1 MPEYENVIYETLD
14 DGAIARIWLNRP
26 EYRNAQNAALLDD
39 LNAAFLHAE
48 EDPDVKVV
56 ILAGKG
62 VSFSSGHDL
71 GTPGSRSGGPQA
83 KYGATEGTH
92 LRWNNEWQRFF
103 SYTQRW
109 RDLRKTTVAQV
120 HGACV
125 AAGMMI
131 AWACDLIV
139 ASDDAIFA
147 EVTGPRLNMC
157 AVEWVSHPWVFGTRR
172 AKEMMLLG
180 DFMDAHEAYRL
191 GMVNR
196 VFPHESMEEETL
208 NYARRIARLPLATAL
223 MIKETVN
230 QTQDIQ
236 GYTNA
241 LKASFS
247 IHQMNHAHWAESG
260 QMRPAA
266 IAPRGQVRPGV
277 QGVGYEPLRPFDAG
291 ASGYK
296 PELDVTGAGREPAP
310 AASS

>member
-26 EYRNAQNAALLDD
+26 EFRNAQNGALLDD

-48 EDPDVKVV
+48 EDNQVKVV

-62 VSFSSGHDL
+62 TTFSSGHDM
-71 GTPGSRSGGPQA
+71 GTPGSAATWDDA

-92 LRWNNEWQRFF
+92 LRWNREWQRFF
-103 SYTQRW
+103 NYQQRW

-120 HGACV
+120 HGPCI
-125 AAGMMI
+125 AAGMML

-139 ASDDAIFA
+139 CADDTIFA
-147 EVTGPRLNMC
+147 EVVGPRLNMC
-157 AVEWVSHPWVFGTRR
+157 GVEWVSHPWEFGTRR

-180 DFMDAHEAYRL
+180 DFIDAQEAYRL

-196 VFPHESMEEETL
+196 VFPAANIEEETL
-208 NYARRIARLPLATAL
+208 HYARRIARLPLATAL

-247 IHQMNHAHWAESG
+247 VHQLNHAHWAEAG
-260 QMRPAA
+260 PMRPAA
-266 IAPRGQVRPGV
+266 LPPSGERRVGV
-277 QGVGYEPLRPFDAG
+277 QGLGFEPLRPFDQNSAG
-291 ASGYK
+291 YNDD
-296 PELDVTGAGREPAP
+296 LDRIPAAREAP
-310 AASS
+310 ATT